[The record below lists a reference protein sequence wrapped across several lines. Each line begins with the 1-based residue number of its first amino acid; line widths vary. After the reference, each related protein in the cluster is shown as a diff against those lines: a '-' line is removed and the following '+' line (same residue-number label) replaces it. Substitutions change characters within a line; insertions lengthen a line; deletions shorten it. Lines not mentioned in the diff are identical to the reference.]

1 MKHSSNGNE
10 TDDDDDDD
18 KNDDND
24 DDLCSVC
31 AISAAPVFCKRNVTY
46 ALSATH
52 GKSWIRR
59 MPLVQKRRV
68 ELLHTRWSQ

>member
-10 TDDDDDDD
+10 TDDDDD

-31 AISAAPVFCKRNVTY
+31 AISAAPAFCVTY

-68 ELLHTRWSQ
+68 ELLHTRWSK